1 MVAKARLRPMRGLK
15 APRIRRGNLSARVAA
30 ASPPDT
36 ATTPFSQ
43 RPTPELLPVTLHDL
57 AQLIPERGRA
67 ADRPAGPAWSTFGG
81 SSS

>member
-15 APRIRRGNLSARVAA
+15 APQIRRGNLSARVAA

-43 RPTPELLPVTLHDL
+43 RPTPE
-57 AQLIPERGRA
+57 
-67 ADRPAGPAWSTFGG
+67 
-81 SSS
+81 